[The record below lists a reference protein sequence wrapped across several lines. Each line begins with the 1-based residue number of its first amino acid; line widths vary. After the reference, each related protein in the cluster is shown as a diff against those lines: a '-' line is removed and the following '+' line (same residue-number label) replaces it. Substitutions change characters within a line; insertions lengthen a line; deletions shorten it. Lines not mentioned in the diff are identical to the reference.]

1 MLRAL
6 VLPTDPNVLLAE
18 QAVWSHWL
26 THAQSDADAVVLT
39 AALQSGAPEQPVLP
53 SEASVARPT
62 KKKSRVKASR
72 DPVREA
78 LQQAVAIARAAE
90 LETEQHGVDAL
101 TAWAVVD
108 ERVAALPADTQA
120 LVEPWIRRW
129 RSLAPHLRQVAVV
142 AAMAALESL
151 PITPVDELLWA
162 SVMRLVASQ
171 TAHVAIEENMIVVSQ
186 LRGPPFAH
194 ALDHP
199 GEWAEL
205 LDLRS
210 PDVPS
215 PTWRAECVAY
225 RVRVPRKRFWSI
237 GTDNPLLTF
246 AYWLDMDST
255 QKMVQEHH
263 PQMPPVW
270 VRSVGATLGD
280 APTFRG
286 EVFIFDPSINVQPI
300 EQLP

>member
-1 MLRAL
+1 VLRAL
-6 VLPTDPNVLLAE
+6 VLPTDPHVLLAE

-26 THAQSDADAVVLT
+26 THAQSDADAAVLT
-39 AALQSGAPEQPVLP
+39 AALQACAPEQPVLSSEP
-53 SEASVARPT
+53 SVVRATKTSSAR
-62 KKKSRVKASR
+62 SSH
-72 DPVREA
+72 DPVRDA
-78 LQQAVAIARAAE
+78 LRQAVAIAQAAG
-90 LETEQHGVDAL
+90 LDTEQHGVDAL
-101 TAWAVVD
+101 TAWAVVE

-120 LVEPWIRRW
+120 HVAPWIRRW
-129 RSLAPHLRQVAVV
+129 RALAPHLRQAGV
-142 AAMAALESL
+142 AAGTAALEAL
-151 PITPVDELLWA
+151 PATPVDELLWA
-162 SVMRLVASQ
+162 SVIRLVASQ
-171 TAHVAIEENMIVVSQ
+171 AAQVAIEGNTIVVSQ

-210 PDVPS
+210 PDVSS

-225 RVRVPRKRFWSI
+225 RVRVPLKRFWSI

-246 AYWLDMDST
+246 AYWLDRDST

-270 VRSVGATLGD
+270 VRAVGAELGD
-280 APTFRG
+280 TPTFRG
-286 EVFIFDPSINVQPI
+286 EIFIFDNSINVAPI